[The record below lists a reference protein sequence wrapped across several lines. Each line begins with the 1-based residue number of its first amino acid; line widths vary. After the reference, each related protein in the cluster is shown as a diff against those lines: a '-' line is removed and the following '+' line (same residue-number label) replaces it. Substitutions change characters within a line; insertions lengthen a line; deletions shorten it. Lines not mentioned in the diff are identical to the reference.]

1 MRTGMLLIAMAAP
14 SVLTAQDSENCRF
27 EIINVDRQGR
37 RDSTATGINY
47 YAGGNVVL
55 GCAGRPIRMKS
66 DSIASYG
73 GGLGIVQFIG
83 DVTYQDSTI
92 IMTADNGTYYRQGER
107 WEARGNVVTRNLETG
122 STIKGPMLD
131 YYRILKGTR
140 DTAELYAEGRPV
152 IHYIPV
158 DSLGG
163 AEEAYV
169 IVADR
174 VRMKG
179 NDRIWTA
186 GRTTINRSDF
196 AATADSMRLDTG
208 AGQDGTLI
216 GNPVMRGFGAD
227 TFDLRGNRIDLTLSH
242 QDLDFVVASGNAHA
256 VGTDLDLTADTIAL
270 DIEQEEL
277 IQTLAWGRIDR
288 PHAISAEYEIRADS
302 LALDTPEGHLKQ
314 ARAFG
319 DAWVAG
325 AVDSISRERDQLT
338 GDTVIADFARSDS
351 ATTDTTSSGT
361 VLERVDARSSATAL
375 YRTGEPEEDG
385 SQGISYSRADRIVI
399 LMEISGEAGVKIVR
413 LIGNVDGIQLDPVT
427 DPVPPDSLQSEAT
440 DGEEADP

>member
-1 MRTGMLLIAMAAP
+1 MRRTLILIALASP
-14 SVLTAQDSENCRF
+14 SGLAAQDTENCRF

-37 RDSTATGINY
+37 RDSTASGINY
-47 YAGGNVVL
+47 YAGGNVIL
-55 GCAGRPIRMKS
+55 GCAGRPIRMNS

-73 GGLGIVQFIG
+73 GALGIVQFIG

-92 IMTADNGTYYRQGER
+92 VMTADNGTYHRQGER

-122 STIKGPMLD
+122 STLEGPMLD
-131 YYRILKGTR
+131 YYRVLKGTR
-140 DTAELYAEGRPV
+140 DTSEMYAQGRPV

-158 DSLGG
+158 DSAGR

-196 AATADSMRLDTG
+196 AASADSMRLDTG

-227 TFDLRGNRIDLTLSH
+227 TFDLRGNRIDL
-242 QDLDFVVASGNAHA
+242 QLDRQELDYVVAKGNAHA
-256 VGTDLDLTADTIAL
+256 VGTDIDLTADTIAL

-277 IQTLAWGRIDR
+277 KQTLAWG
-288 PHAISAEYEIRADS
+288 
-302 LALDTPEGHLKQ
+302 
-314 ARAFG
+314 
-319 DAWVAG
+319 
-325 AVDSISRERDQLT
+325 
-338 GDTVIADFARSDS
+338 
-351 ATTDTTSSGT
+351 
-361 VLERVDARSSATAL
+361 
-375 YRTGEPEEDG
+375 
-385 SQGISYSRADRIVI
+385 
-399 LMEISGEAGVKIVR
+399 
-413 LIGNVDGIQLDPVT
+413 
-427 DPVPPDSLQSEAT
+427 
-440 DGEEADP
+440 